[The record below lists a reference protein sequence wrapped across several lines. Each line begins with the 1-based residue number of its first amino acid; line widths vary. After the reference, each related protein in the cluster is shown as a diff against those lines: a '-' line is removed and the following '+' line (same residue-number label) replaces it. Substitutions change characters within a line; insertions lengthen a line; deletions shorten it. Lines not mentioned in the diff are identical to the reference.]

1 MRAADLR
8 FADFVLD
15 LLDEPGGDVA
25 IDLAARLSAGVRRD
39 YLRARRRVSAP
50 SLSCS
55 PFS

>member
-8 FADFVLD
+8 FADEDRD

-25 IDLAARLSAGVRRD
+25 INLAARMSAGVRRD
-39 YLRARRRVSAP
+39 YLRARLRVSAR

-55 PFS
+55 PF